1 MEVLMVRL
9 ITSLMIIF
17 SFTLTGL
24 VLAGDMQDG
33 EFLVL
38 TYHAVPFKV
47 SLTDEY
53 SVSQDRFVEQMEY
66 LRTHG
71 YNPVSLDDIL
81 KAHEGKQKLPKRP
94 VLITFD
100 DAYISYYE
108 FIVPVLEKFGY
119 PSVLG
124 VVGSFIDNPPE
135 DLPEPLMSWDQIRE
149 VASKRL
155 VEVIS
160 HTYNLHKGIQYNP
173 QGNVGPAVTVRAYDP
188 SKKSYETEGE
198 YRTRIEADFNTEN
211 TLFTRQL
218 GFVPRGIIWPYGKY
232 NSIGIEAALKA
243 GYRFCFT
250 EEEGFAHISHLQ
262 EINRIIINNVPIH
275 DFIKEVEKPKPG
287 KQPIRA
293 VQVDLDMIYDPTS
306 YDKTDENLGKLI
318 DRLVAMKV
326 NTVFLQAFADPEGT
340 GNIKSVYFHNR
351 VLPVRADIFSHAVHQ
366 MIIRDMSVYAWLPT
380 LSIVLPDRKLN
391 EELRVREIADDAK
404 TRPSKSWYERLTPF
418 SADVRRLARQLHEDL
433 AAHSL
438 IHGILFQDDAYLT
451 DREDFHP
458 LALSDIKDRFGKD
471 MDPRDLVHDRELSR
485 KWAQYKTDVLID
497 FTSNLMEGV
506 RRYRPNAFFARN
518 LYTDVLADPASEDW
532 FAQNYERFLQTY
544 DEVVIMAYPQM
555 EKIRKPSPWLK
566 QLVIRAKEFPTG
578 IEKTVFKVQSYDW
591 QKKVWLNDSVIL
603 EELRDILASG
613 GKHIAYYPDDLW
625 IDRPRLGVIK
635 LEMSTKS
642 YPFMK

>member
-1 MEVLMVRL
+1 MEVLMIRL
-9 ITSLMIIF
+9 ITSLVMIF
-17 SFTLTGL
+17 FFTLTGL
-24 VLAGDMQDG
+24 VLACDMQDG

-38 TYHAVPFKV
+38 TYHAVPFRV
-47 SLTDEY
+47 SPTDEY
-53 SVSQDRFVEQMEY
+53 SVSQNRFVEQMEY

-81 KAHEGKQKLPKRP
+81 RAHEGKQKLPKSP

-108 FIVPVLEKFGY
+108 FVVPILERFGY
-119 PSVLG
+119 PSVLS
-124 VVGSFIDNPPE
+124 VVGSFIDNPPKG
-135 DLPEPLMSWDQIRE
+135 LPESLMNWDQIKE

-155 VEVIS
+155 VEVVS

-188 SKKSYETEGE
+188 GTKSYETEGE
-198 YRTRIEADFNTEN
+198 YIARIEADFKTEN
-211 TLFTRQL
+211 ALFTRQL
-218 GFVPRGIIWPYGKY
+218 GFVPRGIIWPYGRY

-250 EEEGFAHISHLQ
+250 EEEGLAHIGCLQ
-262 EINRIIINNVPIH
+262 EINRIIINNEPIN
-275 DFIKEVEKPKPG
+275 DFIKKVEKPKPD
-287 KQPIRA
+287 KRMIRA

-391 EELRVREIADDAK
+391 EELRVREIVNGGK
-404 TRPSKSWYERLTPF
+404 TRPSQSWYERLTPF
-418 SADVRRLARQLHEDL
+418 SADVRRLVRQMYEDL

-458 LALSDIKDRFGKD
+458 LALSAFKNRFGKD
-471 MDPRDLVHDRELSR
+471 LDPRDLVRDRELSR
-485 KWAQYKTDVLID
+485 KWARYKTEVLID
-497 FTSNLMEGV
+497 FTSNIMKGV
-506 RRYRPNAFFARN
+506 RKYLPNAFFARN
-518 LYTDVLADPASEDW
+518 LYAEVLVDPASEDW
-532 FAQNYERFLQTY
+532 FAQNYDRFLQTY
-544 DEVVIMAYPQM
+544 DEVVIMAYPQL

-566 QLVIRAKEFPTG
+566 RLVLITKGFPKG

-591 QKKVWLNDSVIL
+591 QKKTWLNDNVIL

-625 IDRPRLGVIK
+625 IDRPKLGVIK
-635 LEMSTKS
+635 LEMSTNT
-642 YPFMK
+642 YPFMR